1 MPPRASPKS
10 FPPVPLSIWSG
21 GSENAEYLRLLIQ
34 NEEHNTYVPNGWG
47 FTIYRAAFGPG
58 SNERFATAMQRLDA
72 WLRVAILRGRY
83 SSLKFGDEYDGGLDP
98 DPSAMVA
105 SRWWSEI
112 VDEYQDKDKN
122 CGGTENGDEDFTPAG
137 RAFVRWGDDLGIE
150 LAPNNARYQT
160 CLVVDDASLNSIL
173 DGLPEAVPE
182 VKPLE
187 LLSQEN
193 GDIVRTLMR
202 GAWVW
207 ALDRET
213 MRAREARILRV
224 PEDTRPPW
232 IRTRLGYLPCL
243 WFERLREHL
252 PDWWDVFEE
261 DDEKWDRVFWWNQE
275 ASIKNEIMKA
285 ARDEGVEE

>member
-1 MPPRASPKS
+1 MPSCASPNS
-10 FPPVPLSIWSG
+10 FPPVPLDIWDHHIC
-21 GSENAEYLRLLIQ
+21 GSENAERLRLLIQ

-47 FTIYRAAFGPG
+47 YTIYRAAFGPG
-58 SNERFATAMQRLDA
+58 SDERFATAMQRLDA

-83 SSLKFGDEYDGGLDP
+83 SSLKFGFEYDGAAGLDP

-112 VDEYQDKDKN
+112 VDEYPDKEKN
-122 CGGTENGDEDFTPAG
+122 YGGTENGDEDFTPAG
-137 RAFVRWGDDLGIE
+137 RAFLRWGGDLGIE

-160 CLVVDDASLNSIL
+160 CLVVDDAALDSIL

-193 GDIVRTLMR
+193 RAILRTLRR

-207 ALDRET
+207 VLDRET
-213 MRAREARILRV
+213 MLAREAGIRRF

-232 IRTRLGYLPCL
+232 IRIRLGNLPGL
-243 WFERLREHL
+243 WFERLRGRSEVGPCL
-252 PDWWDVFEE
+252 LVGSSCKNPESISE
-261 DDEKWDRVFWWNQE
+261 GSAEGTLRRE
-275 ASIKNEIMKA
+275 A
-285 ARDEGVEE
+285 GV